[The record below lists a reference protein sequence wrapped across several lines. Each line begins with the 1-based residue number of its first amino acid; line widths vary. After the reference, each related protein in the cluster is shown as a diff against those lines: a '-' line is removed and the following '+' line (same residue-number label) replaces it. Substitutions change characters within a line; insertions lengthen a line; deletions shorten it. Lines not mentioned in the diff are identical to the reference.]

1 MSDRD
6 FAQLQMRRNSSTS
19 GRERAN
25 LTRQINAELD
35 RRKRGSSADLGS
47 RRAGGKTRDAQEQKV
62 AEGQWSRLGAAARQ
76 HSGMVGPES
85 GGLVEVHFPNAM
97 RAAGFYDQMVSSF
110 MDAEFAGVNHNSRV
124 VRVRNPR
131 LSRS

>member
-19 GRERAN
+19 GRERAS
-25 LTRQINAELD
+25 LTRQINAELA
-35 RRKRGSSADLGS
+35 RRKTPNADLGS
-47 RRAGGKTRDAQEQKV
+47 RRAGGKNRDAQEQQV
-62 AEGQWSRLGAAARQ
+62 AEGQWKRLGEAARK

-85 GGLVEVHFPNAM
+85 DGTVEVHFPNAM
-97 RAAGFYDQMVSSF
+97 RAAGFYDQMVSAF
-110 MDAEFAGVNHNSRV
+110 MDSEFAGVNHNSRV

-131 LSRS
+131 LSRR